1 MSETTS
7 LHSICAWTFNA
18 GKGGFTPANIRPSWE
33 VDRFDTI
40 AKIKFIKEKII
51 PRLPDYIQVGF
62 EMHYDYE
69 FNEDTAEAIADALAK
84 AGIWLALTTPGAHKY
99 FAYGGIASLDPSE
112 RAAAQDYARKTVEV
126 TCGPLRRAWHPD
138 PDKAPTLVI
147 WNGSFGYDI
156 ATPALKKMYQNL
168 KESMANLCQYGDSLD
183 PELYWAIEPKPN
195 EGHPAML
202 LPTVASVIVFWNK
215 LAVDFGLNLERKG
228 VNKEFGHSEMIG
240 LDLIHDT
247 IEEID
252 NDMLIHMHINSQ
264 GYNDGIV
271 LGGPGKFDID
281 HGVRICGINVAL
293 AALVAEAGYTRWKGH
308 DIQPRPYD
316 NEDQATDRVVRSILS
331 WEACMK
337 AAAELDNGGL
347 MTLLVQRHTAKAED
361 LMREAVTSAQNHFNK
376 MYGIG

>member
-1 MSETTS
+1 MAKRKS

-18 GKGGFTPANIRPSWE
+18 GKGGFTPAHIRPFWE
-33 VDRFDTI
+33 APQFDTI
-40 AKIKFIKEKII
+40 AKIKLVRDKIM
-51 PRLPDYIQVGF
+51 PRLPGHIQIGF

-69 FNEDTAEAIADALAK
+69 FDEGTVNAVADALLE
-84 AGIWLALTTPGAHKY
+84 AGVWLAMVSPGAHTH
-99 FAYGGIASLDPSE
+99 FGYGGIASLDPNE
-112 RAAAQDYARKTVEV
+112 RSTAQAYCRKTVEL
-126 TCGPLRRAWHPD
+126 TCGPLRKAWHPD

-147 WNGSFGYDI
+147 WNGSFGYDV
-156 ATPALKKMYQNL
+156 ATPAVRKMYQNL
-168 KESMANLCQYGDSLD
+168 QESIVSLCRFGDGLD
-183 PELYWAIEPKPN
+183 KGLQWALEPKPN

-202 LPTVASVIVFWNK
+202 LPTVASAIVFWKK
-215 LAVDFGLNLERKG
+215 LAVGFGLSLDRKG

-247 IEEID
+247 IEEIE
-252 NDMLIHMHINSQ
+252 NDMLIHMHLNSQ

-281 HGVRICGINVAL
+281 HGVRICGTNVAL

-316 NEDQATDRVVRSILS
+316 SEDQAIDRVVRSILS
-331 WEACMK
+331 WEACVE
-337 AAAELDNGGL
+337 AAAELDKGRL
-347 MTLLVQRHTAKAED
+347 MTLLAQRATAKAED
-361 LMREAVTSAQNHFNK
+361 LMREAVSSAQRHFDT